1 MWIII
6 IFWVNHQT
14 DSQKV
19 LNDSLAIHSELEW
32 FNKIYFPLICKQL
45 EKLWELIIKYYNT
58 GLISSADWFCFF
70 HVLGWCKCVNHS
82 YLVSRAIRMKSGRR
96 WRIWEMTCVS
106 PAGSVEN
113 DEVSV
118 TWICRFFSGGSRT
131 QLLNCT
137 VSLVQIVFENRRSVI
152 YISLC
157 VFCMLLQAFEYP
169 ARLCL
174 LQKEPSSD
182 VNSSSPRLSPPPK
195 RTRRQTPPSS
205 TDTSPSP
212 QSKGQRGPWTMSKHC
227 TRWGLTIYVVLH
239 E

>member
-1 MWIII
+1 MKNLGDLSVARRISRERWSLCHMNLQV
-6 IFWVNHQT
+6 FFRRLE
-14 DSQKV
+14 DSAV
-19 LNDSLAIHSELEW
+19 
-32 FNKIYFPLICKQL
+32 
-45 EKLWELIIKYYNT
+45 KLHW
-58 GLISSADWFCFF
+58 
-70 HVLGWCKCVNHS
+70 
-82 YLVSRAIRMKSGRR
+82 
-96 WRIWEMTCVS
+96 
-106 PAGSVEN
+106 
-113 DEVSV
+113 
-118 TWICRFFSGGSRT
+118 
-131 QLLNCT
+131 